1 MSLHHEKAFED
12 EITAHLTTHGGWT
25 QVTSGYD
32 KADALIGDSVVG
44 FIEAVYPKD
53 WQYVH
58 KLRGAGARG
67 EVVKALRL
75 AVEQHGTL
83 HVLREGFK
91 VLGRDI
97 KRMVAWPPASDVN
110 PAIAAHYAANRFEV
124 MRQVPPGETGE
135 SVDMVLFVNGLPVVT
150 LELKAPMAGQTWKA
164 AVEQY
169 QKRKVSLP
177 LFRFGRV
184 VVHFAVDTEAVAM
197 TTRLAGKE
205 TRFLPFNRG
214 GEGEGGENPAVEGK
228 AKTSYLWED
237 VLSVGSLVEL
247 LQRFAFVE
255 RGAGKKKGSGRLIF
269 PRYHQRDAV
278 RFLVGEALAKGAGHN
293 WLVQHSAG
301 SGKSNTIGWL
311 AHRLASL
318 HGADGKKVYDKVVVL
333 SDRRV
338 LDRQLGATLSGLADD
353 PAMVVTARSSGK
365 ALGAALAGEA
375 PIVVST
381 IQKFGFV
388 HGAAAK
394 GPARR
399 YAVIVDEAHS
409 SQSGEMARDVKSVL
423 AGSALAAAAAEE
435 AASMED
441 ALTEPGQA
449 ALVAALSRR
458 RLENLSY
465 FAFTATPK
473 AKTLELFGGKGADGK
488 AVAHHLYSM
497 RQAIA
502 EGFILDVLKGYATYK
517 RYYQLVRAGE
527 KADREVPSGRARR
540 ALARFVDLHE
550 TNISQKVEVIVEHF
564 MGVVAGRIGGLAK
577 AMVVCGSRLQAVR
590 YYRAIKAY
598 ADDKGYA
605 LGCLV
610 AFTGSVADPLVEGE
624 VTEAGLNG
632 FSESRLPGEFEKPAW
647 RMLVVADKYQTGFDA
662 PLLHTM
668 YVDKRLSGI
677 TAVQTLSRLN
687 RCHPGK
693 EDTRVLDFKN
703 EMEDIKASF
712 QPFYEGTT
720 TAELLDHGRVDVLEG
735 ELDGSG
741 VYTASEVEAF
751 AEVFYG
757 LPDGVEPLTHG
768 ALSATLAPAK
778 GRFAALRSGPDDT
791 EGQAAQEAFRS
802 KLGAYVRLYG
812 FVAQLRD
819 YPDPKQERLYAFG
832 RLLLRLIREEGEGFS
847 LGDEVDLKWLKV
859 RPGVVGDIGLESGQ
873 VGQVRGPTET
883 GSGSGEEGS
892 ELLSKVL
899 DMINERFGKAGAA
912 MVEEVIEEAEG
923 SAKLK
928 ASAAVN
934 SVAHFE
940 ADAEEV
946 VKGSLDEHYAEAVAA
961 QQSQAKLIEA
971 FYQEDEFRALVLGAI
986 MERLGRS
993 FAMGAARVG

>member
-25 QVTSGYD
+25 LATSGYD

-53 WQYVH
+53 WQKVQ
-58 KLRGAGARG
+58 KLRGEGARG

-97 KRMVAWPPASDVN
+97 KRMVAWPPANDDN
-110 PAIAAHYAANRFEV
+110 PNIAVHYAANRFEV
-124 MRQVPPGETGE
+124 MRQVAPGETGE

-150 LELKAPMAGQTWKA
+150 LELKAPMAGQTWRD
-164 AVEQY
+164 AVTQY
-169 QKRKVSLP
+169 QKRKGSLP
-177 LFRFGRV
+177 LFRFGRA

-214 GEGEGGENPAVEGK
+214 DEGGGGGNPVVEGK

-237 VLSVGSLVEL
+237 VLAVGSLVEL
-247 LQRFAFVE
+247 VQRFAFVE
-255 RGAGKKKGSGRLIF
+255 RGAGKRKGSGRLIF

-353 PAMVVTARSSGK
+353 PGLVVTTRSSAK
-365 ALGAALAGEA
+365 ALGAALAGAA

-381 IQKFGFV
+381 IHRFGYV

-423 AGSALAAAAAEE
+423 AGSALEAAAAEE
-435 AASMED
+435 VASMDD
-441 ALTEPGQA
+441 AVTEPGQA

-458 RLENLSY
+458 RLPNLSY

-488 AVAHHLYSM
+488 PVAHHLYSM
-497 RQAIA
+497 RQAIE

-517 RYYQLVRAGE
+517 RYYQLVRAGDE
-527 KADREVPSGRARR
+527 DREVPPGKARR

-598 ADDKGYA
+598 AGDKGYA

-703 EMEDIKASF
+703 EMEEIKASF
-712 QPFYEGTT
+712 QPYYEGTT
-720 TAELLDHGRVDVLEG
+720 TAELVDLGRVDVLEG

-741 VYTASEVEAF
+741 VYTAAEVEAF
-751 AEVFYG
+751 WEVFYG
-757 LPDGVEPLTHG
+757 LADGVEPLTHG

-778 GRFAALRSGPDDT
+778 GRFLALRAGPDDT
-791 EGQAAQEAFRS
+791 EGRAAQDAFRS

-819 YPDPKQERLYAFG
+819 YPDPKQEKLYAFG
-832 RLLLRLIREEGEGFS
+832 RLLLRLIREEAEGFS

-859 RPGVVGDIGLESGQ
+859 RPGVVGSIGLESGQ
-873 VGQVRGPTET
+873 VGQVRGPMET

-912 MVEEVIEEAEG
+912 MVEEVIAEAEG
-923 SAKLK
+923 SAKLE

-940 ADAEEV
+940 ADAVEV
-946 VKGSLDEHYAEAVAA
+946 VKGSLDVHYAEAVAA
-961 QQSQAKLIEA
+961 QQSQAKFIEA
-971 FYQEDEFRALVLGAI
+971 FYREEELRALVLGAI

-993 FAMGAARVG
+993 FSVGAARVG